1 MVVSLSWS
9 DVAARLYDVASNLFD
24 SGDFSA
30 CFLVA
35 YVGID
40 GFLRRADR
48 DWLNE
53 KLSDFGGVAVL
64 DDLKRV
70 HDKVLAGV
78 RDVGE
83 DDARLALDVLRAL
96 IGLSES
102 SEEYV
107 EVSSTDILVSL
118 CFIGLLASFFVGG
131 FPLWFDAV
139 RIPLLALAGLYLFS
153 RLVGFCFFF
162 VDGFLVIGLFEFQIS
177 NVRSNNGLA
186 MTRYH

>member
-1 MVVSLSWS
+1 M
-9 DVAARLYDVASNLFD
+9 
-24 SGDFSA
+24 
-30 CFLVA
+30 FLVA
-35 YVGID
+35 YTGIE
-40 GFLRRADR
+40 GFLRRSGFL
-48 DWLNE
+48 WLNE

-107 EVSSTDILVSL
+107 GISSTDILVSL
-118 CFIGLLASFFVGG
+118 CFIGLLISFSISGL
-131 FPLWFDAV
+131 PLWFDAV

-153 RLVGFCFFF
+153 RLVGF
-162 VDGFLVIGLFEFQIS
+162 
-177 NVRSNNGLA
+177 
-186 MTRYH
+186 